1 MMRILISNDDGVEAE
16 GIIELAAAITQVA
29 DVTVI
34 APDKNR
40 SASSASLTLEFPFRC
55 KQLDNGFY
63 QVSGTPCDCVHL
75 GLHRIMQS
83 QVDMVIAGINHG
95 ANLGDDVIYSGTV
108 AAAMEGRSLGYPAVA
123 ISITSHQ
130 PKHLKSAAKIM
141 LDLLARIKNHPL
153 DGNIILNI
161 NVPDLPLQQ
170 IKGFRTT
177 RLGSRHR
184 ADTIVKG
191 QDPRDNPIYWIGPPN
206 EPQDVGK
213 GSDFEAISSGY
224 VSVTPLVVDLTSYK
238 HLERISKWLD
248 D

>member
-16 GIIELAAAITQVA
+16 GIVQLATAIDSVA

-40 SASSASLTLEFPFRC
+40 SASSASLTLESPFRC

-123 ISITSHQ
+123 ISIASHQ
-130 PKHLKSAAKIM
+130 AKHFKSAAKIM
-141 LDLLARIKNHPL
+141 LDLLQRIKDHPL

-161 NVPDLPLQQ
+161 NVPDLPLDQ
-170 IKGFRTT
+170 IKGVRTT

-184 ADTIVKG
+184 ADTIVKS
-191 QDPRDNPIYWIGPPN
+191 QDPRNNPIYWIGPPSQ
-206 EPQDVGK
+206 PQDIGQ
-213 GSDFEAISSGY
+213 GTDFEAISAGY
-224 VSVTPLVVDLTSYK
+224 VSVTPLVVDLTAYQ
-238 HLERISKWLD
+238 HLEQTSQWLD
-248 D
+248 N

>member
-1 MMRILISNDDGVEAE
+1 MNILVSNDDGVEAE
-16 GIIELAAAITQVA
+16 GIQQLAAAISSVA
-29 DVTVI
+29 NVTVI

-40 SASSASLTLEFPFRC
+40 SASSASLTLDSPFRC

-83 QVDMVIAGINHG
+83 RTDMVIAGINHG

-108 AAAMEGRSLGYPAVA
+108 AAAMEGRSLGFPAVA
-123 ISITSHQ
+123 ISIASHRA
-130 PKHLKSAAKIM
+130 KHFKSAAKIM
-141 LDLLARIKNHPL
+141 LDLLNRIKTHPL

-161 NVPDLPLQQ
+161 NVPDLPLEQ
-170 IKGFRTT
+170 IKGIRTT

-184 ADTIVKG
+184 TDTIIKD
-191 QDPRDNPIYWIGPPN
+191 QDPRENPIYWIGPPN
-206 EPQDVGK
+206 QPQDVAEGT
-213 GSDFEAISSGY
+213 DFEAISLGY
-224 VSVTPLVVDLTSYK
+224 VSVTPLVVDLTAYQ
-238 HLERISKWLD
+238 HLDQISQWLD